1 MQNQTCMS
9 DAAFAE
15 LERAISQTLA
25 TYNDVSVRE
34 LRKKVHEIVEGRR
47 RRGTHVRETIADLEY
62 IGSMLGPT
70 DVNRPALIAEAVT
83 AAIAA
88 YYGLRYS

>member
-1 MQNQTCMS
+1 MHNQTCMS

-15 LERAISQTLA
+15 LERVVSQTLA
-25 TYNDVSVRE
+25 TYTEETVRVMRDKVRDV
-34 LRKKVHEIVEGRR
+34 VETRR
-47 RRGTHVRETIADLEY
+47 RQGIHVRETIADLEY
-62 IGSMLGPT
+62 IGSTVGPT

-88 YYGLRYS
+88 YYGLR